1 MYVSSTSASLLCFL
15 RALNHSSPILRSSKL
30 KFSCSSSGPQ
40 SFLALVFTRLFYF
53 GISFTVSVIRA
64 FRYLPSGG
72 YFLVPWNLTRP
83 APPPRAVDRVDFVD
97 LDCAYI
103 TLHEFIL
110 CPGPC
115 RGYTGLV
122 FFVTSYEGFAAWFT
136 PVLSNL
142 SYWCLT
148 LYCLVFCYGLYFYP
162 GFCRSL

>member
-1 MYVSSTSASLLCFL
+1 MIYNSCSTYMPFSGISTSFL
-15 RALNHSSPILRSSKL
+15 RFLRELYHYSPILGSSKL

-53 GISFTVSVIRA
+53 GISFTVLVIRA

-72 YFLVPWNLTRP
+72 YFLVPWNLTWP

-110 CPGPC
+110 CPVPC

-122 FFVTSYEGFAAWFT
+122 FFVTSSEGFAA
-136 PVLSNL
+136 
-142 SYWCLT
+142 
-148 LYCLVFCYGLYFYP
+148 
-162 GFCRSL
+162 GFDPLICSDLGDWWR